1 MFKEDSPINTK
12 SVSMVQQMSEIPAG
26 LTFMEKLFGIILV
39 VLGALFIYLP
49 TVTVSIDIVSASI
62 VTLLGIVFIG
72 LGIFAIIIKQ

>member
-1 MFKEDSPINTK
+1 
-12 SVSMVQQMSEIPAG
+12 MSEIPAG

-62 VTLLGIVFIG
+62 LTFLGIVFIG
-72 LGIFAIIIKQ
+72 LGIFAIIIKH